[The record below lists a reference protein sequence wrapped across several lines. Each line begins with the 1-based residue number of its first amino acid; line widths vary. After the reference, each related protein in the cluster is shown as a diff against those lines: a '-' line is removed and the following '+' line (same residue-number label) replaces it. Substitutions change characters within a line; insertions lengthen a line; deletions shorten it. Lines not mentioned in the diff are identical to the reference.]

1 MPVGAALEWSAVI
14 RRCLVVAGCAAAILS
29 PGASLSQ
36 QQPIYGCRQAINCR
50 PSPVGASA
58 LNDRGTLGLVMGGSI
73 RWGPGFHFDL
83 VTPFLRLPLLG
94 EEPAVDLKTF
104 RLPNATLL
112 PTPEPTPAA
121 PPAPVPPP
129 TVTPGAR

>member
-1 MPVGAALEWSAVI
+1 MERP
-14 RRCLVVAGCAAAILS
+14 RRRVPAGVAAAAVLLATA
-29 PGASLSQ
+29 ASGQ
-36 QQPIYGCRQAINCR
+36 QQPIYGCRQSINCR

-58 LNDRGTLGLVMGGSI
+58 LKDPGVGGLLIGGSV
-73 RWGPGFHFDL
+73 RWGPGFHFGL

-121 PPAPVPPP
+121 LPARVPPP